1 MERREKVLRRKEYSD
16 NLRARGAFAPL
27 RRITTTTIPLVTTI
41 PIVTHPVP
49 TQEFYLPTVY
59 QTQAFLRD
67 NYEEYSNLQ
76 DVTVGLIKKKI
87 VTNTKVTISVNDTYF
102 CVICQEKPDFGD
114 ILRLLECN
122 HTFHIECIDTWFCDN
137 KTCPVCKQEI

>member
-1 MERREKVLRRKEYSD
+1 MERRQKVLRRKEYSD
-16 NLRARGAFAPL
+16 NLRAQQGVFTPL
-27 RRITTTTIPLVTTI
+27 QRVTTI
-41 PIVTHPVP
+41 PIVTHPVLMP
-49 TQEFYLPTVY
+49 RPIYLPTVY
-59 QTQAFLRD
+59 QTQSFLRD

-87 VTNTKVTISVNDTYF
+87 VTNTKVTISVNDNSF

-114 ILRLLECN
+114 VLRLLQCN

-137 KTCPVCKQEI
+137 KTCPICKQEI